1 MRLLRTSEIVIIALV
16 TASLATGGV
25 FAVVLSPPPSPCSGV
40 TGAIRSI
47 TIVADLN
54 GYNGSKYQTSP
65 WPVAT
70 VHQCD
75 NVAITVVNNDTQ
87 AHGFAVTY
95 YSNSGLEVVGG
106 SPPQTLKFQATKKG
120 QFTMYCSLGVCTV
133 HQFMKAGLLNVT

>member
-1 MRLLRTSEIVIIALV
+1 MRTSEMVIIALV
-16 TASLATGGV
+16 ATSLAAGGV

-40 TGAIRSI
+40 SGATRSI

-54 GYNGSKYQTSP
+54 GYNGSKSQTGP
-65 WPVAT
+65 WPVTT

-75 NVAITVVNNDTQ
+75 RVEITIINNDTQ

-95 YSNSGLEVVGG
+95 YSNSGLEIVGG
-106 SPPQTLKFQATKKG
+106 SPPQTLKFQATKIG

-133 HQFMKAGLLNVT
+133 HQFMRTGLLNVT

>member
-1 MRLLRTSEIVIIALV
+1 LRTSEIVIIALV
-16 TASLATGGV
+16 IASLAAGGV
-25 FAVVLSPPPSPCSGV
+25 FAIVLTPPPSPCSGV
-40 TGAIRSI
+40 IGATRSF

-54 GYNGSKYQTSP
+54 GYNGSKYQAGA

-75 NVAITVVNNDTQ
+75 SVAITIVNNDTQ

-106 SPPQTLKFQATKKG
+106 APPQTLKFQATKIG

-133 HQFMKAGLLNVT
+133 HKFMLTGLLNVT